1 MDLTGSLRGAARHGV
16 ASVLVGLVAVS
27 TGCGADAPRE
37 AGAVAGAPPFVPA
50 AAPERAESARPA
62 AVPAGTWLTA
72 RLTRPVTLRSR
83 PGGRV
88 LTHLSRRTEFD
99 SPRVLGVISRRRG
112 WLRVVSSE
120 LRDDSRGWLRADHAE
135 LGATDW
141 SVHVDRSA
149 RRLTLRR
156 SGRRIET
163 LPVAVGRPGTP
174 TPVGRYATTDE
185 LLTRRPDSPYGCCI
199 IALSGHQTRLVE
211 GWPGGDRLAIHAT
224 PQVESIGRA
233 ASLGCL
239 RADASDVRRM
249 MRRLPLGTPVF
260 VSA

>member
-1 MDLTGSLRGAARHGV
+1 MAR
-16 ASVLVGLVAVS
+16 
-27 TGCGADAPRE
+27 AP
-37 AGAVAGAPPFVPA
+37 AFVPA
-50 AAPERAESARPA
+50 PVPKARTERPVAADSA
-62 AVPAGTWLTA
+62 AGRWMTA

-88 LTHLSRRTEFD
+88 LARLSRRTEFG
-99 SPRVLGVISRRRG
+99 SPRVLGVVSRRGG
-112 WLRVVSSE
+112 WLRVISSALDNE
-120 LRDDSRGWLRADHAE
+120 SRGWIRAAHAE
-135 LGATDW
+135 LGATNW

-149 RRLTLRR
+149 RRLVLRR
-156 SGRRIET
+156 SGRRIEALT
-163 LPVAVGRPGTP
+163 VAVGRPGNP
-174 TPVGRYATTDE
+174 TPLGRYATTDE

-199 IALSGHQTRLVE
+199 IALSGHQTKLIE

-224 PQVESIGRA
+224 PQVESIGQA

-239 RADASDVRRM
+239 RAHAADVRRL

>member
-1 MDLTGSLRGAARHGV
+1 MAGDLGRRALVT
-16 ASVLVGLVAVS
+16 VLVGLAAV
-27 TGCGADAPRE
+27 TAGCGAPAESRPDA
-37 AGAVAGAPPFVPA
+37 AVAGRPAFVPA
-50 AAPERAESARPA
+50 PSPEPVRRPA
-62 AVPAGTWLTA
+62 ALAASPDGRWLTA

-83 PGGRV
+83 PGGRI
-88 LTHLSRRTEFD
+88 LARLQRRTEFG
-99 SPRVLGVISRRRG
+99 SPRVLGVVSRRSG
-112 WLRVVSSE
+112 WLEVVSSE
-120 LRDDSRGWLRADHAE
+120 LRNQSRGWMRAAHAD
-135 LGATDW
+135 LGATNW

-149 RRLTLRR
+149 RRLVLRR
-156 SGRRIET
+156 SGRRVES

-185 LLTRRPDSPYGCCI
+185 LHTNRPDSPYGCCI

-224 PQVESIGRA
+224 PQLESIGQA

-239 RADASDVRRM
+239 RAHAADVRRM